1 MTEIQKRLF
10 ELQDT
15 EYKAFHS
22 RLMPTVSPD
31 RIIGV
36 RIPELRRLA
45 KELCGTELGYEF
57 LQALPHFYYEEN
69 NLHGF
74 LIEKIM
80 DFDLCISE
88 IDRFLPY
95 VDNWAT
101 CDSMSPK
108 VLKNNKEALLSK
120 IKEWIKSDRT
130 YTIRFGVVMLMKYC
144 LDSDFKPEYNELA
157 VGIRSDEYYVKTAV
171 AWYFATALSKQYE
184 QTLPVIKEYRLE
196 PWTHNKAIQKAV
208 ESNRISPEQKEYLRT
223 FKIKKER

>member
-45 KELCGTELGYEF
+45 KELSGTELGDEF

-69 NLHGF
+69 NLQGF
-74 LIEKIM
+74 LIEKIR

-108 VLKNNKEALLSK
+108 
-120 IKEWIKSDRT
+120 
-130 YTIRFGVVMLMKYC
+130 
-144 LDSDFKPEYNELA
+144 
-157 VGIRSDEYYVKTAV
+157 
-171 AWYFATALSKQYE
+171 
-184 QTLPVIKEYRLE
+184 
-196 PWTHNKAIQKAV
+196 
-208 ESNRISPEQKEYLRT
+208 
-223 FKIKKER
+223 

>member
-15 EYKAFHS
+15 EYKEFHS

-45 KELCGTELGYEF
+45 KELCDTEEINGF
-57 LQALPHFYYEEN
+57 LESLPHFYYEEN

-74 LIEKIM
+74 LIEKIR
-80 DFDLCISE
+80 DFDLCINE

-108 VLKNNKEALLSK
+108 ALKENKEALLAK
-120 IKEWIKSDRT
+120 IKEWIKSDRV
-130 YTIRFGVVMLMKYC
+130 YTIRFGVGMLMKYY
-144 LDSDFKPEYNELA
+144 LDDEFKPEYNELA
-157 VGIRSDEYYVKTAV
+157 ARIRSDEYYVKMAV
-171 AWYFATALSKQYE
+171 AWYFATSLSKQYE
-184 QTLPVIKEYRLE
+184 HTLPVIKEYRLE
-196 PWTHNKAIQKAV
+196 PWTHNKAIQKAA